1 MSTKVG
7 SSTGGGGG
15 TFVALGKRRDILIVA
30 GGGGG
35 TRGYDEEDLDGTD
48 ATTSESGCD
57 GIGNQWAHG
66 GAGGGAGKDAIESG
80 PSWGNGGAGFTTASS
95 TAKSFLHGPPGESGD
110 GGGFGGGGAIGQ
122 YGGGG
127 GGGYSG
133 GGGGRG
139 GGGGGSFI
147 REDGTELVKEVGN
160 EGYGLVQIN
169 FVE

>member
-1 MSTKVG
+1 M
-7 SSTGGGGG
+7 
-15 TFVALGKRRDILIVA
+15 ALNKRRDILLVA

-48 ATTSESGCD
+48 ANINADYGYD
-57 GIGNQWAHG
+57 GTGRQWAHG
-66 GAGGGAGKDAIESG
+66 GAGGGAGKDADFSG
-80 PSWGNGGAGFTTASS
+80 PSWGYGGAGFTSAST
-95 TAKSFLHGPPGESGD
+95 TAKSFLHGGAAGE
-110 GGGFGGGGAIGQ
+110 GGGFGGGGAVGQ

-147 REDGTELVKEVGN
+147 KAEGIEPIRQLGN
-160 EGYGLVQIN
+160 EGHGLVKIDHI
-169 FVE
+169 VE